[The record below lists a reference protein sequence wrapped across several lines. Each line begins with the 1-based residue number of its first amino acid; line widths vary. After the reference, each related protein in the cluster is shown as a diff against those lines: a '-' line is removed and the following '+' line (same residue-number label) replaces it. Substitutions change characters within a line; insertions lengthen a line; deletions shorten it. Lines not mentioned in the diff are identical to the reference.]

1 MQLEYSEILE
11 LSPLGVTITN
21 ANQRIEWCNRKFLQ
35 DFALKKADIINQLYA
50 SLPIEAIDNKAHLVQ
65 QFDDSSKYAKQY
77 RYWQAI
83 SGDKTIHYFA
93 LVRSNATKLEMLQ
106 AAKLPKRPNWVEFLD
121 YEVSRSRR
129 YDNPLS
135 VLKLQVIIDN
145 QPQSID
151 DDSINQA
158 VKDAL
163 MDELRWADMI
173 GNTNNGS
180 FLMVLPETP
189 LSAIELLIQK
199 ISSAISTS
207 LKALSKD
214 INYQIVF
221 GYSEWQKHDD
231 SNKLLTRARVNLV
244 NALEKA
250 LNNSTT

>member
-1 MQLEYSEILE
+1 MQLECSEILE
-11 LSPLGVTITN
+11 LSPLGVIITN
-21 ANQRIEWCNRKFLQ
+21 AEQRIGWCNSKFLQ
-35 DFALKKADIINQLYA
+35 DFALQKSDVINQLYA
-50 SLPIEAIDNKAHLVQ
+50 SLPIEAVDNKAHLVQ

-83 SGDKTIHYFA
+83 TGNQTVHYFS
-93 LVRSNATKLEMLQ
+93 LVRNNATKLERLQ

-145 QPQSID
+145 QPQNID
-151 DDSINQA
+151 DEIINQS
-158 VKDAL
+158 VKNAL

-173 GNTNNGS
+173 GNTNKGS

-189 LSAIELLIQK
+189 LSAIELLIKK
-199 ISSAISTS
+199 ITHAISTE
-207 LKALSKD
+207 LKSLSKD
-214 INYQIVF
+214 IKSQTIF
-221 GYSEWQKHDD
+221 GFSEWQKHDD

-250 LNNSTT
+250 LNNSKS

>member
-1 MQLEYSEILE
+1 MQLEHSEILE
-11 LSPLGVTITN
+11 LSPLGVIITN
-21 ANQRIEWCNRKFLQ
+21 TDQRIEWCNSKFLQ
-35 DFALKKADIINQLYA
+35 DFGLQKIDVINQLYA
-50 SLPIEAIDNKAHLVQ
+50 SLPIEAVDNKAHLVQ

-83 SGDKTIHYFA
+83 SGNKTIHYFA
-93 LVRSNATKLEMLQ
+93 LVRNNATKLELLQ

-129 YDNPLS
+129 YNNPLS

-145 QPQSID
+145 QPQDID
-151 DDSINQA
+151 DESVNQA
-158 VKDAL
+158 IKDAL

-173 GNTNNGS
+173 GNTNKGS

-199 ISSAISTS
+199 ITSAISTEI
-207 LKALSKD
+207 KALSKD
-214 INYQIVF
+214 IKPQILF

-244 NALEKA
+244 NELEKT
-250 LNNSTT
+250 LNNSKN